1 MSSPSQE
8 AARIESHRS
17 WAGRL
22 TLLILLFSVAG
33 QAVILTRGYIMP
45 WGERIWNL
53 RSRPPWE
60 RSARLSVWMH
70 GEDAD
75 FIQFLREAVP
85 PGSEVVFAENSGL
98 YSWRAALQ
106 YLLFPRRI
114 SVCDLA
120 ADPGCFD
127 GPAQSGAYIVA
138 VDGHPLPEEIPP
150 GWRFVPFGDGNGYY
164 AP

>member
-1 MSSPSQE
+1 MSSPNHE
-8 AARIESHRS
+8 AARNEPRRS
-17 WAGRL
+17 WSGRL
-22 TLLILLFSVAG
+22 TQLVLLLAVAG
-33 QAVILTRGYIMP
+33 QAVVLSREYLLP
-45 WGERIWNL
+45 WGERIWAVRT
-53 RSRPPWE
+53 RSPWE
-60 RSARLSVWMH
+60 RSARLSVWMEA
-70 GEDAD
+70 EDVD

-120 ADPGCFD
+120 ADLSCFD
-127 GPAQSGAYIVA
+127 ALAQSGAYFVV
-138 VDGHPLPEEIPP
+138 VDGRPLPEEIPP
-150 GWRFVPFGDGNGYY
+150 GWRFVPFGDGHGYY